1 MRKGPY
7 SLGFMFDVQFVNDV
21 EMSPKLTHQLII
33 SGEDFDDGKKN
44 TTKVVIVYVSL
55 HFVLFFAS
63 RGHRL
68 ESETK
73 KKSKQVAC

>member
-33 SGEDFDDGKKN
+33 SGEDFDDGKKIQR
-44 TTKVVIVYVSL
+44 KWSL
-55 HFVLFFAS
+55 FM
-63 RGHRL
+63 
-68 ESETK
+68 
-73 KKSKQVAC
+73 